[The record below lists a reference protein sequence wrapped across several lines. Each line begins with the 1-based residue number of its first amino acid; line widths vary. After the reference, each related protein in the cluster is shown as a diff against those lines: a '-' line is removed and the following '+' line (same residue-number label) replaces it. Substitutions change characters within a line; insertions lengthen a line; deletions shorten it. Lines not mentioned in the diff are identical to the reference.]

1 MKVLKVLGLVFSS
14 IAFSVAM
21 ILFFSSL
28 YASYVLED
36 GITNFL
42 LGGGPKIVEGIQR
55 REVESIEVSEID
67 VEQVYNEILDSLGIT
82 EEQLIRIVSS
92 PVVKDLASE
101 FVDEVLND
109 ITTGETSDFDVGK
122 KVVDFVVEHQKEI
135 EEVVGQ
141 PIPIDKL
148 EEFAES
154 EEVKNFNEQYKTVI
168 STVSG
173 QIPAPIKNII
183 NTIERFISKE
193 FRIGCLIVGGILL
206 VLIAL
211 LQWSL
216 YKWIRTLGNNILWLN
231 VMYFITSLFGGI
243 ISNMISAVAGLNA
256 AFEFGKVTTTSAV
269 AGGIGIILLIIYAII
284 SKNVK
289 KGELKNA
296 ISQNAC

>member
-36 GITNFL
+36 GITNLL

-82 EEQLIRIVSS
+82 EEQLIRIASS

-269 AGGIGIILLIIYAII
+269 AGGVGIILLIIYAII

>member
-36 GITNFL
+36 GITNLL

-82 EEQLIRIVSS
+82 EEQLIRIASS

-122 KVVDFVVEHQKEI
+122 KVVDFVVEHQKEL
-135 EEVVGQ
+135 EEVIGQ

-269 AGGIGIILLIIYAII
+269 AGGVGIILLIIYAII